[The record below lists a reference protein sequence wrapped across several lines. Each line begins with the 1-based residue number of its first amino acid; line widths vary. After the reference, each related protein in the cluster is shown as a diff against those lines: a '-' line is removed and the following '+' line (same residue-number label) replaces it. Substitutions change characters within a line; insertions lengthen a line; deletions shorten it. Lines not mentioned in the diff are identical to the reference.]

1 MGNWRIEIKWGVI
14 FALMMLL
21 WMVGEKAV
29 GLHDA
34 YIDKH
39 PLYTNLVA
47 IPAIVIYFLALLEKR
62 RVAFNGVMDYWLGFK
77 TGLRI
82 TLVVLLLTPVNTYI
96 TLEWITP
103 DFFANAI
110 AYATESGAMSRENVE
125 EYFSF
130 DSYLTQSI
138 IGAPI
143 MGTFTSG
150 IVALFTKR
158 R

>member
-1 MGNWRIEIKWGVI
+1 MGKWQIEIKWGVI

-21 WMVGEKAV
+21 WMVGEKAF
-29 GLHDA
+29 GLHDVH
-34 YIDKH
+34 IEKH

-47 IPAIVIYFLALLEKR
+47 IPAIAIYLLALLEKR
-62 RVAFNGVMDYWLGFK
+62 KAAFNGVMDYWQGFK

-82 TLVVLLLTPVNTYI
+82 TLVVLLLTPLNTYI

-103 DFFANAI
+103 DFFEHAI
-110 AYATESGAMSRENVE
+110 AYAVESGAMTPENAA

-138 IGAPI
+138 IGAPV

-150 IVALFTKR
+150 IVALFTKKR
-158 R
+158 